1 MSLDE
6 IIRTSWRADILVA
19 VCACLL
25 LSVTVLL
32 IFPSV

>member
-6 IIRTSWRADILVA
+6 IIRTSWRAELLVA

-25 LSVTVLL
+25 LSAAYLL
-32 IFPSV
+32 IFV